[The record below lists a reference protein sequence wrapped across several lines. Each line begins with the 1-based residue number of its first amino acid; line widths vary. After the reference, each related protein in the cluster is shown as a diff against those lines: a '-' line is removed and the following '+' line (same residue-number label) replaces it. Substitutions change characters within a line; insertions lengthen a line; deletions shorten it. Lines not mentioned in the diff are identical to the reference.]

1 MSKSFWGKDP
11 FDDPFFTDPFDTRFG
26 SRKEITIEELDNDG
40 HDSVP
45 DTQVAVSKAPAHK
58 PHDSSGFSYRRVAY
72 GGVNGVYYS
81 SSIGQRTGSDGMVL
95 LEIKEEDKTV
105 GQAMHTISRGIHE
118 KAHTLTKRRDP
129 NGKEDSLQ
137 ILHNLNEDELDG
149 FEENW
154 KAKADKYMPGWNDGS
169 SSLENSG
176 LEAYGQLG
184 WDGQGAW
191 DGWAQA
197 LALPWMDMWGTEGA
211 MVPTGEPEPEPSS
224 GSSATRIKKVT
235 PIDVM

>member
-11 FDDPFFTDPFDTRFG
+11 FDDPFFTEPFDTRFGG

-40 HDSVP
+40 RDSVP
-45 DTQVAVSKAPAHK
+45 DTQVAVSKTPAHQ

-81 SSIGQRTGSDGMVL
+81 SSIGQRTGSDGTVL

-105 GQAMHTISRGIHE
+105 GQAMHTISRGIQE
-118 KAHTLTKRRDP
+118 KGHTLTKRRDP

-154 KAKADKYMPGWNDGS
+154 KANADKYMPGWNDGF

-176 LEAYGQLG
+176 NRSFSYHKQLK
-184 WDGQGAW
+184 
-191 DGWAQA
+191 
-197 LALPWMDMWGTEGA
+197 
-211 MVPTGEPEPEPSS
+211 
-224 GSSATRIKKVT
+224 IK
-235 PIDVM
+235 

>member
-11 FDDPFFTDPFDTRFG
+11 FDDPFFTEPFDSGFG

-40 HDSVP
+40 HDLVP
-45 DTQVAVSKAPAHK
+45 DTQVAVSKTPAHK

-81 SSIGQRTGSDGMVL
+81 SSIGQRTGSDGTVL

-105 GQAMHTISRGIHE
+105 GQAMHTISRGMNE
-118 KAHTLTKRRDP
+118 KGHTLTKRRDP

-154 KAKADKYMPGWNDGS
+154 KANADKYMPGWNDGF
-169 SSLENSG
+169 SSLEM
-176 LEAYGQLG
+176 
-184 WDGQGAW
+184 
-191 DGWAQA
+191 A

-224 GSSATRIKKVT
+224 GSSATRVKKVT
-235 PIDVM
+235 PIDIM

>member
-11 FDDPFFTDPFDTRFG
+11 FDDPFFTEPFDSGFG

-81 SSIGQRTGSDGMVL
+81 SSIGQRTGSDGTVL

-105 GQAMHTISRGIHE
+105 GQAMHTISRGMNE
-118 KAHTLTKRRDP
+118 KGHTLTKRRDP

-154 KAKADKYMPGWNDGS
+154 KANADKYMPGWNDGF
-169 SSLENSG
+169 SSLEM
-176 LEAYGQLG
+176 
-184 WDGQGAW
+184 
-191 DGWAQA
+191 A

-224 GSSATRIKKVT
+224 GSSATRVKKVT
-235 PIDVM
+235 PIDIM